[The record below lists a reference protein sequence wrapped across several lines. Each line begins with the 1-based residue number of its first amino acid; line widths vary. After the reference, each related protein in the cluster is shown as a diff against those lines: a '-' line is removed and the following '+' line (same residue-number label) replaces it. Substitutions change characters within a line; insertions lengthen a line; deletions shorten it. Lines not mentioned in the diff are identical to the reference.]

1 MVSRAY
7 MYDIS
12 NIFKNIFLGGGGFLL
27 LLVNRTFF
35 KTAFKSL
42 SKTLSVIIDIIT

>member
-1 MVSRAY
+1 MVSRTY

-27 LLVNRTFF
+27 LLENRTFF
-35 KTAFKSL
+35 QDSF
-42 SKTLSVIIDIIT
+42 